1 MTQHTGRTCSPYLN
15 HGLLFSTW
23 KSLGF
28 PLGLFPLLHHLKAN
42 KGGKDEI
49 NLFILHMQVRFYFS
63 QVSKKKKKCDI
74 GAQNISRKEFPLIK
88 ITGCGCLLKDRC
100 GEHEKQLVSPFFGQL
115 HPLQNDYCKSYICF
129 ALSDLFGGLSNP
141 IQPFTN
147 QSVSIYETMPL
158 SSGTLEAVASRRAI
172 WLSAG

>member
-1 MTQHTGRTCSPYLN
+1 MKNS
-15 HGLLFSTW
+15 
-23 KSLGF
+23 
-28 PLGLFPLLHHLKAN
+28 LFPP
-42 KGGKDEI
+42 
-49 NLFILHMQVRFYFS
+49 FY
-63 QVSKKKKKCDI
+63 
-74 GAQNISRKEFPLIK
+74 
-88 ITGCGCLLKDRC
+88 
-100 GEHEKQLVSPFFGQL
+100 GQL

-172 WLSAG
+172 WLSAGWLKKTIKVEMAQSAHSGGINKRTYLFYLTYLLFSRHFLFSEIFVLILCFPGTSHLLKWISNEENK